1 MPWRATEVLRIRFA
15 QASEPCKKRGKVGSV
30 KQRLLAELNAFEVT
44 SFDRC
49 VERSAT
55 DTEQVKCLP
64 DPVSCLR
71 KTENT
76 GVNRI
81 VTRVLVGTSSW
92 HGSIRQNCL
101 RVVCEGAPWP
111 HCAIHAGSNEQPE
124 SAQHYAVSPFRDRD
138 AGLFQ
143 EVVWV
148 SGWARP
154 LPDPKRRSGT
164 SERSVG
170 GIIHVAPFHRWSCWS
185 TARSCVTQDDALYV

>member
-1 MPWRATEVLRIRFA
+1 MLRIRFA

-92 HGSIRQNCL
+92 HGSIRRIVYAWFARVRHGRIVPYAPDRMNNLNLRSTTLCL
-101 RVVCEGAPWP
+101 PSGIGTLGCSRKWCGFPVGLDLCQIPNDAPGRQKEATEELSMLLHFIDGRVGQRHDLA
-111 HCAIHAGSNEQPE
+111 
-124 SAQHYAVSPFRDRD
+124 
-138 AGLFQ
+138 
-143 EVVWV
+143 
-148 SGWARP
+148 
-154 LPDPKRRSGT
+154 
-164 SERSVG
+164 
-170 GIIHVAPFHRWSCWS
+170 
-185 TARSCVTQDDALYV
+185 